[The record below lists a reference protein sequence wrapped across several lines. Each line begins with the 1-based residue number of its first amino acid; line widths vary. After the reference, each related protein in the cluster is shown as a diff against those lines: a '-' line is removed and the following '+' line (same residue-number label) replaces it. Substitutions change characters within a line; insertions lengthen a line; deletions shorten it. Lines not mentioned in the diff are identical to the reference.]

1 MIFSIDRLSGRR
13 VPSYPDHLLAREPD
27 EPVVVL
33 KRDDW
38 NDYSYRTSC
47 DVYVYLTP
55 GSAPVGLGSI
65 RIMFRD
71 QPTRRWVFEDESR
84 DHFRNLG
91 PEYCSLGKK
100 LGFYANLN
108 GLGTEFA
115 RTFLESLR
123 DAAFDQDIW
132 NAFADDTC
140 FETSLLREKSEAIE
154 IRDAVPTLFGISRQL
169 VDSFKYS
176 VQLPGARTQHSIS
189 FNFARRGHLPHRVML
204 LVGPNGT
211 GKTQLLA
218 KLAIALTGVTREE
231 TGEQS
236 GQEAVSGLTKRR
248 RSGTI
253 DPLPSIYQVLA
264 LSFNAFDKFE
274 IPKLTPEAQIRY
286 TYNGIR
292 GRDGSV
298 LSEDGLLVAIRE
310 ALDKMGSDRRAVLLS
325 TLQRVLGPETAG
337 GLLTENAEVVSA
349 PNLFYEQRSAGQRI
363 VLNILTHLV
372 ANLRER
378 SLVLLDEPETHL
390 HPSLSTTLISEIFR
404 LLDQFT
410 SFAIIATHS
419 PIIAQQVPSD
429 HIRVLRRVEGSVEI
443 GTPRIECFGENLSE
457 ISNVLFETREF
468 ERDYTA
474 VIDYLL
480 RANDNDPDRVE
491 ALFPHGLGSNARIYL
506 RSMAGNGSV

>member
-1 MIFSIDRLSGRR
+1 MIFSIDHLGGRR
-13 VPSYPDHLLAREPD
+13 VPSYPHHLVARERE

-38 NDYSYRTSC
+38 NDYGYRTSC
-47 DVYVYLTP
+47 DVFVYITP
-55 GSAPVGLGSI
+55 DSPVVSLGSL
-65 RIMFRD
+65 RIMVRD
-71 QPTRRWVFEDESR
+71 QPRARWVFEDESR
-84 DHFRNLG
+84 DYFRSLG
-91 PEYCSLGKK
+91 HGYCSLGKR
-100 LGFYANLN
+100 LGFYRNLQ

-115 RTFLESLR
+115 RTFLVALR

-132 NAFADDTC
+132 NAFAGDVL
-140 FETSLLREKSEAIE
+140 FEDSLLRDKSEAIE
-154 IRDAVPTLFGISRQL
+154 IRDAVPTLFGIAHQF
-169 VDSFKYS
+169 VDHFRYS
-176 VQLPGARTQHSIS
+176 VQLPGPGTQHRIS
-189 FNFARRGHLPHRVML
+189 FDFVKRGHLPHRVML

-218 KLAIALTGVTREE
+218 NLAIALTGVTRDE

-236 GQEAVSGLTKRR
+236 EQKAVSGLTKRR
-248 RSGTI
+248 RAGTI
-253 DPLPSIYQVLA
+253 EPLPSIYQVLA

-274 IPKLTPEAQIRY
+274 IPRLHPDAQIRY

-292 GRDGSV
+292 GLDGSV

-310 ALDKMGSDRRAVLLS
+310 ALDKMGSERRAVLLS
-325 TLQRVLGPETAG
+325 TLQRVLGPETAS
-337 GLLTENAEVVSA
+337 GLLTESAERVTTS
-349 PNLFYEQRSAGQRI
+349 NSFYEQRSAGQRI

-390 HPSLSTTLISEIFR
+390 HPSLSTTLISEILR

-410 SFAIIATHS
+410 SFAVIATHS

-429 HIRVLRRVEGSVEI
+429 HIRVLRRVEDGVEI

-468 ERDYTA
+468 ERDYTS
-474 VIDYLL
+474 VIDLLL
-480 RANDNDPDRVE
+480 RVNDNDPDRVE
-491 ALFPHGLGSNARIYL
+491 ALFPRGLGSNARTYL
-506 RSMAGNGSV
+506 RSMVGNGL